1 MISEILRYRISKE
14 VDTFSTRKDSILP
27 YPVVTGHQ
35 VHGTSVAV
43 VDRPGMTRDDLDGYD
58 ALITNL
64 RGVAIGVRTADCVPI
79 LLFDPDKSVIAAVH
93 SGWKGTVQ
101 RIVQKAIYTMKSQY
115 GTEGKDLKAIIGP
128 SIGPDSFQ
136 VGEDVVKYFKEQ
148 GFPLDKIWFFNEG
161 KGDSPMYHGH
171 HIDLIKANTWLLE
184 QAGVAT
190 ENIQACGID
199 TYTDESFFSARREG
213 VQCGRIISSIKIL

>member
-1 MISEILRYRISKE
+1 MSLPLLTHHLDAYAES
-14 VDTFSTRKDSILP
+14 FSTRRDSFLP

-35 VHGTSVAV
+35 VHGTRVAV
-43 VDRPGMTRDDLDGYD
+43 VDRPDMTRGDLDGYD
-58 ALITNL
+58 ALVTNL
-64 RGVAIGVRTADCVPI
+64 RGIAIGVRTADCVPI

-93 SGWKGTVQ
+93 SGGKGTVK
-101 RIVQKAIYTMKSQY
+101 RIVQKAIYTMKSQF

-161 KGDSPMYHGH
+161 EGSSEMYHGH
-171 HIDLIKANTWLLE
+171 HIDLWEANRWLLE
-184 QAGVAT
+184 QSGVLKD
-190 ENIQACGID
+190 NIQVCGID
-199 TYTDESFFSARREG
+199 TYTDPSFYSARREG
-213 VQCGRIISSIKIL
+213 VNCGRIISAIKLT

>member
-1 MISEILRYRISKE
+1 MSLTLLVHELCSSVE
-14 VDTFSTRKDSILP
+14 SFSTRKGSSLP

-35 VHGTSVAV
+35 VHGTRVAV

-58 ALITNL
+58 ALVTNL
-64 RGVAIGVRTADCVPI
+64 RGIAIGVRTADCVPI
-79 LLFDPDKSVIAAVH
+79 LLFDPDKAVIAAVH

-101 RIVQKAIYTMKSQY
+101 RIVQKAIYTMKSQF

-161 KGDSPMYHGH
+161 KSDSPMYHGH

-213 VQCGRIISSIKIL
+213 VECGRIINAIKLL